1 MKHRKLAITLII
13 IVSVIALVA
22 GAIAL
27 DLFGLKTTLRYYTG
41 YPYPLTPRIKDIED
55 FEELCGFDFA
65 DDAVL
70 EKVTIEKSFGPSSE
84 PLAWPHYVETDL
96 WEYDSVISMSQSS
109 VELLISK
116 LEAKHYNSAA
126 TIRYSDFTE
135 AEIGDEKYD
144 YIYYGDSQFH
154 ITDKPYDEWEG
165 RSPPLHF
172 ATVVCIKLNDDE
184 TATVCV
190 SRMIIDIYY

>member
-70 EKVTIEKSFGPSSE
+70 EKVMVERSFGPGG
-84 PLAWPHYVETDL
+84 WPRYVETDL
-96 WEYDSVISMSQSS
+96 WVYDSVITMSEESAK
-109 VELLISK
+109 ELVSELDDNRK
-116 LEAKHYNSAA
+116 FEKNLE
-126 TIRYSDFTE
+126 IQFSDFAAME
-135 AEIGDEKYD
+135 ANGKRYNYIYFGDEAGYSWD
-144 YIYYGDSQFH
+144 IPWRNEVTRGGG
-154 ITDKPYDEWEG
+154 IN
-165 RSPPLHF
+165 L
-172 ATVVCIKLNDDE
+172 ATVFFVRINDDY

-190 SRMIIDIYY
+190 SRMGKYGPGFAY